1 MTISMFTLC
10 NCQIKYI
17 LLIEKINWGPIDEDV
32 GSFMIMAAVQTTSIS
47 DKLLTAKTGKIS
59 NL

>member
-1 MTISMFTLC
+1 MFTLC

-47 DKLLTAKTGKIS
+47 VKLLTAKTGKIS